1 VEAIKAL
8 EREVRE
14 SSVRRTR
21 FSESV
26 SLFRGGSS
34 TALSRSDFRL
44 AKLALNEA

>member
-1 VEAIKAL
+1 VKAIKAL

-14 SSVRRTR
+14 LRQANEILGKRQ
-21 FSESV
+21 
-26 SLFRGGSS
+26 LFRGGSS